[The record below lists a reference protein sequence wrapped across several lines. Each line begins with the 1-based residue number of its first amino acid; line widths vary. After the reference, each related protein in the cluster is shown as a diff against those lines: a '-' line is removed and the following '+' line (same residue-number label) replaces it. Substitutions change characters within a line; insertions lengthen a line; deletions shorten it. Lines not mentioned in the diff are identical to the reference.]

1 MEIDRCKVPPVF
13 EPSGSPPLCQK
24 ETVFRQEAS
33 VATIDVSVN
42 YFQARTEAGGLERF
56 FSTRM
61 SGMQFLRNVL
71 LFSLAG
77 LLPILVFYVVLS
89 PGFATALADGG
100 PALKRF
106 LRQVLTNGLPVVV
119 VINYIGFFLFALSH
133 ESSGGGRDP
142 GTYIVVD
149 FFSRIGIFVVLHA
162 TIYAVS
168 ADWYGA
174 FGGSR
179 TTALRVVAPT
189 LARSALF
196 ENISGVYL
204 YATLVSAIPLYA
216 SAVRRSTRL
225 APVIRFFPEPI
236 GPAAFALLIF
246 LAVAVC
252 LTALASVFVRLQA

>member
-1 MEIDRCKVPPVF
+1 
-13 EPSGSPPLCQK
+13 
-24 ETVFRQEAS
+24 
-33 VATIDVSVN
+33 
-42 YFQARTEAGGLERF
+42 
-56 FSTRM
+56 
-61 SGMQFLRNVL
+61 MQFLRNVL

-77 LLPILVFYVVLS
+77 LLPVLVFYVALS

-119 VINYIGFFLFALSH
+119 IVNYVGFFLFAVSK

-149 FFSRIGIFVVLHA
+149 FFSRLGLFVGLHA
-162 TIYAVS
+162 LIYVVS
-168 ADWYGA
+168 ADWYGS

-204 YATLVSAIPLYA
+204 YATLVSAIPLYI
-216 SAVRRSTRL
+216 SAVRSSPRL
-225 APVIRFFPEPI
+225 APVIRFFPDPI
-236 GPAAFALLIF
+236 GPVAIALLIF
-246 LAVAVC
+246 AAGAAC
-252 LTALASVFVRLQA
+252 LTALAALFVGLQA